1 MGKRKEGRKG
11 VREGG
16 KEERERERE
25 RVCAIPLKSFETLEG

>member
-1 MGKRKEGRKG
+1 MVKRKEGRKG